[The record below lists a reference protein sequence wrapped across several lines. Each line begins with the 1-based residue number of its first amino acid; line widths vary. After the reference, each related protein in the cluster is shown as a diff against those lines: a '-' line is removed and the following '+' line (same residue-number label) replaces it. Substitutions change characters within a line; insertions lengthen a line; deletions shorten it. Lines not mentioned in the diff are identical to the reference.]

1 MGGDQ
6 TIDIANATGGNA
18 QIEFTHMPTG
28 HSTSFKAMITEFSDQ
43 FTSDWNSEYA
53 YGRMDPIQTFKRTG
67 RVLSLGFD
75 VPASNAEEAFENMRR
90 ISALIQFLY
99 PTYDSPGGASSIKGS
114 PIMRLRFFNWV
125 QGMSGRKGLHGTLDG
140 ITFEPNMEFGVFHGV
155 WGGAPK
161 VAPKVMRVSCR
172 LTVIHNHQLGWQ
184 ADGKG
189 QRGGKHGFR
198 HFPYELT
205 PHYNNL
211 AQDEKNN
218 QSSPRGMSHNPRVQ
232 KAREEFMAAHTTGD
246 IQGYTITPNNHPMSS
261 NRKPL
266 HSDPAG
272 VEKAEQV
279 FNEAE
284 NRGSSRFIADSDSR
298 TADLRVPVRKSA
310 PFVPP
315 TRVEPPAGAPTPPIG
330 RSEDQHGVRRRA
342 LSNQRA
348 QSGHT
353 SGGVRGNKGPP
364 KSQGINIHGSI

>member
-6 TIDIANATGGNA
+6 TIDIANNPSGSA

-155 WGGAPK
+155 WDGQPK

-189 QRGGKHGFR
+189 QRGGNNGFR
-198 HFPYELT
+198 HFPYALT

-211 AQDEKNN
+211 AQDKGYDPTA
-218 QSSPRGMSHNPRVQ
+218 PRGNAHNPLIKKSTVGSMLSGEPPTEVNSPSQ
-232 KAREEFMAAHTTGD
+232 TD
-246 IQGYTITPNNHPMSS
+246 
-261 NRKPL
+261 
-266 HSDPAG
+266 
-272 VEKAEQV
+272 
-279 FNEAE
+279 
-284 NRGSSRFIADSDSR
+284 SSRPALIPIKRRQGSDK
-298 TADLRVPVRKSA
+298 VP
-310 PFVPP
+310 F
-315 TRVEPPAGAPTPPIG
+315 
-330 RSEDQHGVRRRA
+330 RS
-342 LSNQRA
+342 S
-348 QSGHT
+348 
-353 SGGVRGNKGPP
+353 KIP
-364 KSQGINIHGSI
+364 K

>member
-1 MGGDQ
+1 MNSDQ
-6 TIDIANATGGNA
+6 TIDIANNLGGNA

-28 HSTSFKAMITEFSDQ
+28 HATSFKAMITEFSDQ

-75 VPASNAEEAFENMRR
+75 VPASNAEEALENMRR
-90 ISALIQFLY
+90 ISSLIQFLY

-140 ITFEPNMEFGVFHGV
+140 ITFEPNMEFGVFE
-155 WGGAPK
+155 WSGGGQK
-161 VAPKVMRVSCR
+161 KIAPKVMRVSCR

-211 AQDEKNN
+211 AQDEGNN
-218 QSSPRGMSHNPRVQ
+218 QSSPRGRSHNPNVQ
-232 KAREEFMAAHTTGD
+232 EAREEFMGPPAPATPLADLKNNGRQPVRSLYETGD
-246 IQGYTITPNNHPMSS
+246 MYGLPERQDAEIARPIPKDGLFSESEQRANQAENMHRGHLVSRSKRQMRADERVRKENLKPPNNFVEDPDPWDS
-261 NRKPL
+261 NAKSERTTLNP
-266 HSDPAG
+266 
-272 VEKAEQV
+272 
-279 FNEAE
+279 
-284 NRGSSRFIADSDSR
+284 GSS
-298 TADLRVPVRKSA
+298 
-310 PFVPP
+310 
-315 TRVEPPAGAPTPPIG
+315 
-330 RSEDQHGVRRRA
+330 
-342 LSNQRA
+342 
-348 QSGHT
+348 
-353 SGGVRGNKGPP
+353 
-364 KSQGINIHGSI
+364 GIWTW